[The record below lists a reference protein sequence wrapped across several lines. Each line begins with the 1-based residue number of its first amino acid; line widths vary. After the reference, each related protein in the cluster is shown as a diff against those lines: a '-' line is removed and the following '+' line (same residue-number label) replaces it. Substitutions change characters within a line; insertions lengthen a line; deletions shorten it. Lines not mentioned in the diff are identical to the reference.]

1 MSSTYQPPSD
11 PEVSGW
17 ALGGISFASV
27 MMILIGIL
35 QVVDGISAIA
45 GDRIFVVTPNYT
57 YDLDVTVWGWLHL
70 IIGLLI
76 LATGAGLVGRRGWAG
91 IAAVF
96 LLVISVT
103 MNFMLIP
110 FYPFWSLAIIGL
122 DVWVIWALTR
132 PGAVRFG

>member
-1 MSSTYQPPSD
+1 M
-11 PEVSGW
+11 
-17 ALGGISFASV
+17 
-27 MMILIGIL
+27 
-35 QVVDGISAIA
+35 
-45 GDRIFVVTPNYT
+45 
-57 YDLDVTVWGWLHL
+57 TVWGWLHL
-70 IIGLLI
+70 IIGLLV
-76 LATGAGLVGRRGWAG
+76 LAAGAGLVGRRGWAG

-132 PGAVRFG
+132 PGAVHFG